1 MPEDDISNTLKDA
14 SSCLLQWFS
23 TAEDFTKLDK
33 QTRVTFPNIP
43 SRERSQDLPTES
55 SQPPEDTQT
64 CLGRWL

>member
-33 QTRVTFPNIP
+33 TRGDV
-43 SRERSQDLPTES
+43 
-55 SQPPEDTQT
+55 PEYSIS
-64 CLGRWL
+64 

>member
-1 MPEDDISNTLKDA
+1 MPEDDISNTLKEA

-23 TAEDFTKLDK
+23 TAEDFS
-33 QTRVTFPNIP
+33 QTRQTGVTVPNIP
-43 SRERSQDLPTES
+43 SRERSQDMPTAS